1 MTDRKD
7 DTVDTDRIPNLVKI
21 GEIPSSYG
29 QVLQTDIIDPAT
41 FTQQRCRFTLNRVA
55 GFLHSDSKITLGVVP
70 IGNTAA
76 FYPANIGIASLI
88 QSATLRIGSQT
99 VCTTEDFGQFHA
111 YQSLF
116 VSNEDNKEREQYLSQ
131 RLINH
136 GMVYDPALV
145 DAPAG
150 AGHAGAN
157 TSAPKYG
164 LDTGRCALVNAA
176 GLGNTSVFPFQN
188 HDGGT
193 PQTISEA
200 PVYSIYLSDLF
211 SFLKTNQ
218 LPAFLI
224 DQEIHIDLTFVE
236 PTTSLGGSVQSQR
249 LSVAQGQAAPEA
261 VYTIDQ
267 TECKLIYDSISYDG
281 EVMRKF
287 AEQNKDL
294 TFQYVDYRLAKRTG
308 VVNAAAA
315 PPVDAFNSLTFPIG
329 GNGRLVSKIFFGL
342 QDNSNFVAQSLLN
355 GYVSKAPNL
364 AGSSH
369 GGDTTVNLR
378 YNDRYE
384 FSQDRDNAS
393 LLFHTTQAAE
403 GMVPMV
409 SKDEYVSTSVS
420 AVSNLSA
427 DTFEGHVQS
436 GSADGLAG
444 NFNWIAIRPNRA
456 ERVNNKGMDLELTKD
471 LANGTYTLRC
481 YLELLKVATIKD
493 GQFSCYFA

>member
-7 DTVDTDRIPNLVKI
+7 DPVDTDRIPNLVKI

-29 QVLQTDIIDPAT
+29 QVLQTDIIDPST
-41 FTQQRCRFTLNRVA
+41 FTQSRCRFTLNRVA

-70 IGNTAA
+70 VGNAAA

-88 QSATLRIGSQT
+88 KSATLRIGSQT
-99 VCTTEDFGQFHA
+99 VCTTEDFGHFHA

-131 RLINH
+131 RLMNH
-136 GMVYDPALV
+136 GMVYDSAV
-145 DAPAG
+145 ATTHVG
-150 AGHAGAN
+150 SN

-164 LDTGRCALVNAA
+164 LDTGRCSLVDAA
-176 GLGNTSVFPFQN
+176 GLGDTQVFPFQN
-188 HDGGT
+188 HDAT
-193 PQTISEA
+193 SAQTISEA

-224 DQEIHIDLTFVE
+224 DQEIHIDLDFVE
-236 PTTSLGGSVQSQR
+236 ATTSLAASVQSQR
-249 LSVAQGQAAPEA
+249 MCIRDGEAAPEA
-261 VYTIDQ
+261 VY
-267 TECKLIYDSISYDG
+267 KMIYDSISYDG

-294 TFQYVDYRLAKRTG
+294 SFQFVDYRLAKRTG
-308 VVNAAAA
+308 VVDSGAV
-315 PPVDAFNSLTFPIG
+315 PPTDPFSSLTFPIG
-329 GNGRLVSKIFFGL
+329 GNGRLVSKVFFGL
-342 QDNSNFVAQSLLN
+342 QENSNFIADSMLN
-355 GYVSKAPNL
+355 GYVSKA
-364 AGSSH
+364 AA
-369 GGDTTVNLR
+369 TTVNLR

-384 FSQDRDNAS
+384 FSQDRSNSS
-393 LLFHTTQAAE
+393 LLFHTTQSAE

-409 SKDEYVSTSVS
+409 SKDEYSSPGI
-420 AVSNLSA
+420 SNLTA
-427 DTFEGHVQS
+427 NTFEGHVQFNTNE
-436 GSADGLAG
+436 GLG
-444 NFNWIAIRPNRA
+444 RNFNWVAIRPNRA
-456 ERVNNKGMDLELTKD
+456 ERVNNKGMDLEFDKTLP
-471 LANGTYTLRC
+471 NSTYTLRC

>member
-41 FTQQRCRFTLNRVA
+41 FTQSRCRFTLNRVA

-70 IGNTAA
+70 VGNAAA

-88 QSATLRIGSQT
+88 KSATMRIGSQT

-136 GMVYDPALV
+136 GMVYDTVPVGQHLGS
-145 DAPAG
+145 D
-150 AGHAGAN
+150 

-164 LDTGRCALVNAA
+164 LDTGRCPVVTA
-176 GLGNTSVFPFQN
+176 GVGATEVFPFQN
-188 HDGGT
+188 HDAT
-193 PQTISEA
+193 SAQTISEA

-224 DQEIHIDLTFVE
+224 DQEIHIDLEFVE
-236 PTTSLGGSVQSQR
+236 ATTSLAGGGPQSQR
-249 LSVAQGQAAPEA
+249 LCVSQASAVPEA

-308 VVNAAAA
+308 ATAAGAA
-315 PPVDAFNSLTFPIG
+315 PPTAPFTSLTFPIG
-329 GNGRLVSKIFFGL
+329 GNGRLVSKVFFGL
-342 QDNSNFVAQSLLN
+342 QVNTNFVAKSMLN
-355 GYVSKAPNL
+355 GYVSRAANL
-364 AGSSH
+364 AGQPS
-369 GGDTTVNLR
+369 GGVTTVNLR

-384 FSQDRDNAS
+384 FSQDRDNSA
-393 LLFHTTQAAE
+393 LLFHTTQSAE

-409 SKDEYVSTSVS
+409 SKDEYASTSVS
-420 AVSNLSA
+420 AVSNLTD
-427 DTFEGHVQS
+427 DTFEGHGQS
-436 GSADGLAG
+436 GSADGLGG
-444 NFNWIAIRPNRA
+444 NFNWTAIRPNRA
-456 ERVNNKGMDLELTKD
+456 ERVNNKGMDLEFSTQLED
-471 LANGTYTLRC
+471 GTHTLRC